1 MCPHGTK
8 LAPHPL
14 VRYGSRCLGARV
26 LGCSFLTGPEVPSA
40 LAGTHRTAPAMGSG
54 SGRHLD
60 CTCRALCASRVAVRR
75 QKKKSFLPSRLSS
88 HSLPFQSNTRFV
100 LCLFWPL
107 VFVAHI
113 EVLGSALLSTSGFQ
127 GGLLFPLTSAKR
139 PFFLSSTIL
148 LFDLPLFD
156 PSTKLAP
163 TTRHASQ
170 PPTFVRDIEHIPP
183 GPVLCLSLRVPTA
196 HFACRR
202 AAFLSPPIAS
212 YLRPACASKIQ
223 YRSCTRRNYIRRI
236 LDQASRYFRFGCKF
250 WP

>member
-1 MCPHGTK
+1 MGT
-8 LAPHPL
+8 
-14 VRYGSRCLGARV
+14 
-26 LGCSFLTGPEVPSA
+26 
-40 LAGTHRTAPAMGSG
+40 G

-60 CTCRALCASRVAVRR
+60 CTCRARALCASRGGSAAE
-75 QKKKSFLPSRLSS
+75 KKKSFLPSRLSS
-88 HSLPFQSNTRFV
+88 HPLPFQSNTRFV

-127 GGLLFPLTSAKR
+127 GGFFFSLASAKS
-139 PFFLSSTIL
+139 PFILSSIIL
-148 LFDLPLFD
+148 LFYYLPLFD

-170 PPTFVRDIEHIPP
+170 PPTFVRDIERIPP

-223 YRSCTRRNYIRRI
+223 YRSCTHRNHIRRI